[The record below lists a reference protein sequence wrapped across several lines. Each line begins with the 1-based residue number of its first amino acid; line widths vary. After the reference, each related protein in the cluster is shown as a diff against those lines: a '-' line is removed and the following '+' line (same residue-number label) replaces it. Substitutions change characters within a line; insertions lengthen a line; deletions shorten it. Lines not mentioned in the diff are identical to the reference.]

1 MESADT
7 RYSVQRTPTAV
18 ARLSRGALGL
28 FWQAVRLP
36 LLSVLSLLE
45 PVVCFVLASL
55 AILGVVAALVWK
67 LSATTPSFPLWGL
80 LTFSGGALVLL
91 ALYYALIRLLS
102 R

>member
-7 RYSVQRTPTAV
+7 RYTVQTEPTGV

-28 FWQAVRLP
+28 LWQAVRLP

-55 AILGVVAALVWK
+55 AILGVVAALVWNV
-67 LSATTPSFPLWGL
+67 SATAPSFPIWGML
-80 LTFSGGALVLL
+80 VFSGGALALL

>member
-7 RYSVQRTPTAV
+7 RYTVERPNATARV
-18 ARLSRGALGL
+18 FRGTLRLL
-28 FWQAVRLP
+28 WQVVRLP

-67 LSATTPSFPLWGL
+67 LSTTTPSFPLWGML
-80 LTFSGGALVLL
+80 AFSGGALALL

>member
-18 ARLSRGALGL
+18 AGFSRGALSL
-28 FWQAVRLP
+28 LWQAVRLP

-45 PVVCFVLASL
+45 PVVCFVLTGL

-67 LSATTPSFPLWGL
+67 LSATTPSFPLWGML
-80 LTFSGGALVLL
+80 AFSGGALALL

>member
-7 RYSVQRTPTAV
+7 RYTVQTEPTGV
-18 ARLSRGALGL
+18 ARLSRCALGL
-28 FWQAVRLP
+28 LWQAIRLP

-67 LSATTPSFPLWGL
+67 VSATAPSFPIWACS
-80 LTFSGGALVLL
+80 FFPA
-91 ALYYALIRLLS
+91 ARWPYS
-102 R
+102 RSTTL

>member
-7 RYSVQRTPTAV
+7 RYSVQRTPAV
-18 ARLSRGALGL
+18 ARFSRSALGF

-45 PVVCFVLASL
+45 PAVCFVLASL
-55 AILGVVAALVWK
+55 AILGVAAALVWK

>member
-7 RYSVQRTPTAV
+7 RYSVQRTPPV
-18 ARLSRGALGL
+18 ARFSRGALGF

-80 LTFSGGALVLL
+80 LTFSGGSLVLL